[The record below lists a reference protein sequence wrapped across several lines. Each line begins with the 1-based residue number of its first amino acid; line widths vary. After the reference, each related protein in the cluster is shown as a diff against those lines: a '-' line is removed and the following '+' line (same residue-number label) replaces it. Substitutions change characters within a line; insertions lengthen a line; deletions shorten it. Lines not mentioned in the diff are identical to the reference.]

1 MRCSTPGLLQKHRI
15 LTSSSCVFSSCLVL
29 LCWIAVLA
37 CCLCAGLL
45 YWKQSNPVCT
55 GTPVQHRE
63 SFVAT
68 LALQSSSAA
77 RLQRSTHLTTL
88 NMASVEEEEGIGS
101 AASSGGLPL
110 SQTAFKVRIGVKGAL

>member
-1 MRCSTPGLLQKHRI
+1 
-15 LTSSSCVFSSCLVL
+15 
-29 LCWIAVLA
+29 
-37 CCLCAGLL
+37 
-45 YWKQSNPVCT
+45 
-55 GTPVQHRE
+55 VQHRE

-88 NMASVEEEEGIGS
+88 NMASVEEEEGGA

-110 SQTAFKVRIGVKGAL
+110 SQTAFKVRGAGLRGLCVVSSKTHAVLVSGSLMLL